1 VVAAKAVVP
10 AVIANAVFEPTGIY
24 ALAAPVRAE
33 EAAFAGQSTH
43 LARVA
48 YAVPN
53 VPVAIV
59 AEAAGEVPVVTVR

>member
-1 VVAAKAVVP
+1 VAP
-10 AVIANAVFEPTGIY
+10 DEIENAVLEPTGIY
-24 ALAAPVRAE
+24 ALPAPVSAE

-43 LARVA
+43 LARVE

-53 VPVAIV
+53 VPVATV